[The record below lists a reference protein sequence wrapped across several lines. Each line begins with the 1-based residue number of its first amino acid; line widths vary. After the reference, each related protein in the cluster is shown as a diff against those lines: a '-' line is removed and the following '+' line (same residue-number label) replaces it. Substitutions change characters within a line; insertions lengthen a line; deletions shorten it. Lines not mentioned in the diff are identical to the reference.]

1 MLLSRRRGLG
11 EDTQISEY
19 HLELDIGRITLY
31 PDSVGVVENKIKI
44 KEDEDHLCQQQD
56 AQGLQGDHTVHPG
69 VGEGVAGGGET
80 GGEGVV

>member
-19 HLELDIGRITLY
+19 HLELDIGRMSLDPAAGI
-31 PDSVGVVENKIKI
+31 VENKIKI
-44 KEDEDHLCQQQD
+44 KEDEDHLRQQQD